1 MKKTYMFSFTKK
13 TANAKLGRGMS
24 ATYSSSNTCP
34 KACPFLK
41 NGCYASEG
49 FYTRLHWQK
58 IDSGERGITFNEL
71 IKKIKALKENSTLR
85 LNVAGDLPGNNNKI
99 SPTYLNKYIEATR
112 HIKAYTYTHY
122 PIHIHNNLK
131 LLKQANNS
139 NLVINV
145 STECENDAIK
155 SVENN
160 LPTVLVVKSTE
171 TRNSYKLKDA
181 KGNIKGTVIIC
192 PQQTKG
198 VSCSDCMA
206 CYNRPKNIVIGFK
219 AHNATK
225 KVNEILEKIKQ

>member
-1 MKKTYMFSFTKK
+1 MKKNYLFSFTKK
-13 TANAKLGRGMS
+13 TQNAKLGRGMS

-58 IDSGERGITFNEL
+58 IDSGERGISFNEL

-99 SPTYLNKYIEATR
+99 SSTYLKKYIDATR
-112 HIKAYTYTHY
+112 HLKAYTYTHY
-122 PIHIHNNLK
+122 PLSKGYNCQLLK
-131 LLKQANNS
+131 LANN
-139 NLVINV
+139 NGLTINV
-145 STECENDAIK
+145 SCETENQALQ
-155 SVENN
+155 SVDNN

-171 TRNSYKLKDA
+171 TRKIYKLKDIH
-181 KGNIKGTVIIC
+181 GNVKATVLIC

-198 VSCSDCMA
+198 VSCSDCML
-206 CYNRPKNIVIGFK
+206 CYERPKNIVIGFK